1 MSSFDQSRG
10 FAVPSGFAR
19 QDSYSSADPWGSL
32 APASAAPP
40 PPAAPLADDPIRP
53 LSGFAAGTTSTGS
66 NQVDYGAID
75 QDDSCGGAGAS
86 GGAGGGFGDNLLEAQ
101 ARDGPWQLPRQDRVE
116 LVLQGDLEGW
126 MVKHHVYTVLQPQK
140 GTSVPRRYSDFVW
153 LVDCLTRRY
162 PFRSL
167 PALPPKR
174 LQLSGHYLA
183 VDELFLDRRRRG
195 LERALTALVAHPVI
209 RHDALLAHF
218 LSSPDDLAAYR
229 KSSATSVSLDE
240 ESAHRVLSPR
250 EEGSLPADVDA
261 RLASLRQRLPALV
274 ESWTRITTVADRLAH
289 RRLNQGKEYEA
300 LNEALGRAVEVE
312 GQGWRPK
319 EVEQTEREVRATSSV
334 AADVAET
341 EGASAMRSLE
351 TVVEELKRHREIYTS
366 LRDLFG
372 RQAALGGDN
381 IDKLQKRV
389 ETNLGKLNLLR
400 SLNPRP
406 PSFDADA
413 DKLSSLLAADQ
424 RSIDAA
430 LRRRRFIRWCVWEE
444 VRWAWRCTS
453 LVNLTLRDYAAHEMS
468 YARRLAEQW
477 SSLAEALGP
486 AAA

>member
-10 FAVPSGFAR
+10 FPVPSGFAR
-19 QDSYSSADPWGSL
+19 QDSYTSADPWGSL
-32 APASAAPP
+32 PPPPP
-40 PPAAPLADDPIRP
+40 PPAAPLADHHIPP
-53 LSGFAAGTTSTGS
+53 LSGFAASTSSTATRQLDYS
-66 NQVDYGAID
+66 IVDEN
-75 QDDSCGGAGAS
+75 DSVGGAGAS
-86 GGAGGGFGDNLLEAQ
+86 GGAGGGFGDNLLEGQ
-101 ARDGPWQLPRQDRVE
+101 GRDGPWQLERQQRVE
-116 LVLQGDLEGW
+116 IVLQGDLEGW
-126 MVKHHVYTVLQPQK
+126 MVKHHVYTVIQPEK

-153 LVDCLTRRY
+153 LLDCLTRRY

-167 PALPPKR
+167 PSLPPKR

-183 VDELFLDRRRRG
+183 TDELFLDRRRRG
-195 LERALTALVAHPVI
+195 LERALTALVAHPVL
-209 RHDALLAHF
+209 RHDALLTHF
-218 LSSPDDLAAYR
+218 LSAPDDLATYR
-229 KSSATSVSLDE
+229 KSSAGVVSLDE
-240 ESAHRVLSPR
+240 ESSQRVLTPR
-250 EEGSLPADVDA
+250 EEGSLPADVEA

-274 ESWTRITTVADRLAH
+274 EAWTRITTVADRLAH
-289 RRLNQGKEYEA
+289 RRMNQGKEYEA
-300 LNEALGRAVEVE
+300 LHDALGRAVEVE

-319 EVEQTEREVRATSSV
+319 EVEQTEREVRATSGV
-334 AADVAET
+334 ASDVAET
-341 EGASAMRSLE
+341 EGASARRSLE

-381 IDKLQKRV
+381 VDKLQKRV

-430 LRRRRFIRWCVWEE
+430 LRRRSFIRWCVWEE

-453 LVNLTLRDYAAHEMS
+453 LVNLTLRDYAAHETS

-477 SSLAEALGP
+477 NSLAEALGP